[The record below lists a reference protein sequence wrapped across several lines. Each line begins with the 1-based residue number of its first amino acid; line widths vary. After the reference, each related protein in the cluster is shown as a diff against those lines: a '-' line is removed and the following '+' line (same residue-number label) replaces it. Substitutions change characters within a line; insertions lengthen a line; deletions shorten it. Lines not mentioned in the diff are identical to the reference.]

1 AFGFCGHGFQ
11 LGPGVG
17 DVMAELIST
26 GSTRTLIS
34 PFDIRRFTDP
44 TAIEMP
50 FTSSLMST
58 GKLI

>member
-1 AFGFCGHGFQ
+1 
-11 LGPGVG
+11 
-17 DVMAELIST
+17 MAELIST

-44 TAIEMP
+44 GAIETP
-50 FTSSLMST
+50 FVSSLMNA

>member
-1 AFGFCGHGFQ
+1 GFQ

-50 FTSSLMST
+50 LMSSLMST
-58 GKLI
+58 GKLV